1 MSNINKTRKTV
12 LITGVTSGI
21 GRELTHLFAADCYN
35 LILVA
40 RSREKLA
47 TFEEELRQKYLH
59 ISVQS
64 IVQDLGEPHA
74 PEAIYSAVKNM
85 GIQVDILVNN
95 AGFNIYGSLEKT
107 NVNEHQQLIQV
118 NSITPTVL
126 TKLFLQDMVD
136 NKFGKILFLGSTASY
151 CPAIYSAVYCASKA
165 YILRF
170 SESLSMELQG
180 SGVTVTCLCPGATKT
195 EFAAKAN
202 LTKTRLFNMAVMDA
216 KSVAQIGY
224 RTLMGNRPLVIS
236 GWLNNLLV
244 ESMKFTPRCLYVPMT
259 RYLMAER

>member
-1 MSNINKTRKTV
+1 MLNSNKTRKTV

-21 GRELTHLFAADCYN
+21 GRELTHLFATDRYN

-40 RSREKLA
+40 RNREKLA
-47 TFEEELRQKYLH
+47 ILEKEIQQEYLDL
-59 ISVQS
+59 SVQS
-64 IVQDLGEPHA
+64 IVQDLAEVNA
-74 PEAIYSAVKNM
+74 PWKIHSTVKNM
-85 GIQVDILVNN
+85 GTNVDIIVNN
-95 AGFNIYGSLEKT
+95 AGFNIYGSLEET
-107 NVNEHQQLIQV
+107 NVDEHQKLIQV
-118 NSITPTVL
+118 NAITPTVL
-126 TKLFLQDMVD
+126 TKLFLQDMLD

-151 CPAIYSAVYCASKA
+151 CPAMYSAVYCASKA
-165 YILRF
+165 YILSF

-202 LTKTRLFNMAVMDA
+202 LTKTRLFNIALMDA
-216 KSVAQIGY
+216 KSVAKIGY
-224 RTLMGNRPLVIS
+224 RTLMDNRPLVIS

-244 ESMKFTPRCLYVPMT
+244 GSMKFTPRCLAVPMT